1 MSPCSGSS
9 TLTLEVLDRVVKHQ
23 RSRGQLQLQALIQ
36 TMLEDTRFSFYYQ
49 IFDLMLEESLRNVFQ
64 DQSFQVATP
73 IFTGVQSKFGLLF
86 PKFSH

>member
-1 MSPCSGSS
+1 M
-9 TLTLEVLDRVVKHQ
+9 TLEVLDRVVKHQ
-23 RSRGQLQLQALIQ
+23 RSQGQLQLQALIQ
-36 TMLEDTRFSFYYQ
+36 TMLEDTRFLFPYQ